1 MVTQVQVNSLWKN
14 IVQNKE
20 NNSQYLKENL
30 INYSDLIA
38 SITGAHGTVK
48 TFLDKVEASKKR
60 YDDTDQ
66 YSVTFMSSSLSL
78 NAGVFYVNDGF
89 SIDQKIN
96 DYEERL
102 KDGLKI
108 YVSYL
113 KVRKAYN
120 RNKDIAG
127 LYKSVKDLQS
137 KLTVDNIMKVLH
149 NNNEFSIFSDYYKV
163 NIVKKKIES
172 IIEVDGQKIDF
183 AK

>member
-1 MVTQVQVNSLWKN
+1 
-14 IVQNKE
+14 
-20 NNSQYLKENL
+20 
-30 INYSDLIA
+30 
-38 SITGAHGTVK
+38 
-48 TFLDKVEASKKR
+48 
-60 YDDTDQ
+60 
-66 YSVTFMSSSLSL
+66 MSSSLSL

-89 SIDQKIN
+89 SIDQKRN

-137 KLTVDNIMKVLH
+137 KLTIDNIMKVLH

-172 IIEVDGQKIDF
+172 IIEIDGQKIDF